1 MAGTQHP
8 SVEVVF
14 SNGQLKPLQDLG
26 TAVCLKIGAA
36 SGGPSLTPRR
46 CASLSDVLQF
56 QHGPIVKSGSHQVG
70 NSQPCYLMASKAS
83 VAGTMSSVTK
93 VGAGAG
99 PGTLALSLMSYTLH
113 TQAAAGAALNLT
125 TGWTKPPSPLPLKV
139 TSGMGTNAHTQTV
152 TYYDENDAVK
162 TETLSIS
169 GAGDVTTTGRVKQV
183 LTVVSNID
191 PGGTSDYSCAY
202 AGPQDRYNCLV
213 KFLLGGQINLGTAP
227 QFQLSFDGGKSYSN
241 TINMPSNG
249 VHEMLSYGAGLT
261 AQATGVKLTFSGG
274 TVATSF
280 WGCKRITGVDANGD
294 VIYQAKATGVQV
306 AHVVS
311 GMNTALS
318 VAVVGSVV
326 TVNVAT
332 NGMGDPTST
341 ATLVVAAIVA
351 SASASALVSA
361 TSVGTGGSVVGASA
375 ASTLNNGGVEYS
387 AKTEGVR
394 VRHLVSGTSTAL
406 SVSVSAKDV
415 TINLATD
422 ANGIQ
427 TSTATL
433 IAAAVSASSAAS
445 ALLSATALGTGG
457 GVAGSWAYASLLTSF
472 VTGDIFAFT
481 TTPPKWSNGDL
492 YEALTAVKNNPDV
505 LSNITVIH
513 IVGEADATTKDYV
526 QSALEGYAADN
537 KQWKRAVLE
546 APRMGT
552 TAEATWVTNVR
563 AAFPTRS
570 SNGLIAIC
578 TGESDHQNP
587 AYGTY
592 DEVNVATTY
601 VARLMNCEISE
612 LPSHVECDTL
622 RGTQYALPGL
632 GSTIQKPGLG
642 SPVAVNTG
650 SNLYQTESTLVDL
663 HSSNFV
669 TLRTHPGL
677 TGLFVRQ
684 GVQYVTDGD
693 DYTYVTNARVADVAA
708 QLAYQETLRFLNSNL
723 LTDPTTGQLAEVECR
738 KIEKNV
744 KSRLF
749 DELLGGKRAHV
760 TAIDVL
766 VDRATNFVANG
777 TVFQTIS
784 MVGRTPATKFKTTLG
799 FVRTL

>member
-14 SNGQLKPLQDLG
+14 TNGQLKPLQDLG
-26 TAVCLKIGAA
+26 TSVCLKIGAS
-36 SGGPSLTPRR
+36 SGGPLLTPRR
-46 CASLSDVLQF
+46 CATLADVLQF
-56 QHGPIVKSGSHQVG
+56 QHGPLVKSGAHQVG
-70 NSQPCYLMASKAS
+70 NSQPAYLMQSRAS

-93 VGAGAG
+93 VGAGSG
-99 PGTLALSLMSYTLH
+99 PGTLALSLMSYSLH
-113 TQAAAGAALNLT
+113 AQAAAGAALNIT
-125 TGWTKPPSPLPLKV
+125 TGWVKPPAPLPMTV
-139 TSGMGTNAHTQTV
+139 TSGAGTASHTQTV
-152 TYYDENDAVK
+152 TYYDQDDAIKV
-162 TETLSIS
+162 ETLTIGGS
-169 GAGDVTTTGRVKQV
+169 GDVTTTGRVKQV
-183 LTVVSNID
+183 ISVTSNIN
-191 PGGTSDYSCAY
+191 PSGTQDYACSF
-202 AGPQDRYNCLV
+202 AGPQDRYNCV
-213 KFLLGGQINLGTAP
+213 AKFLLGGQINLGTAP
-227 QFQLSFDGGKSYSN
+227 QFQLSFDGTKTWSAV
-241 TINMPSNG
+241 INMPSTG
-249 VHEMLSYGAGLT
+249 IHEMLSYAPGLT
-261 AQATGVKLTFSGG
+261 GQATGVKLTFSGG
-274 TVATSF
+274 SVATSF

-306 AHVVS
+306 AHVVN
-311 GMNTALS
+311 GMNTMLS
-318 VAVVGSVV
+318 IGVVGSVV

-332 NGMGDPTST
+332 DGMGVATST
-341 ATLVVAAIVA
+341 ATQVVAAIVA

-361 TSVGTGGSVVGASA
+361 TAVGTGGSVVGASA
-375 ASTLNNGGVEYS
+375 ASTLNNGGVEYT

-394 VRHLVSGTSTAL
+394 VRQLVSGTSTAL
-406 SVSVSAKDV
+406 SVSVTAKDV
-415 TINLATD
+415 TINVATD

-427 TSTATL
+427 TSTATQ
-433 IAAAVSASSAAS
+433 IAAAVVASAAAS
-445 ALLSATALGTGG
+445 ALLQATALGTGG

-472 VTGDIFAFT
+472 VTGDLFYFT
-481 TTPPKWSNGDL
+481 TTPPKWSSGDL

-513 IVGEADATTKDYV
+513 IIGEADATAKDYL
-526 QSALEGYAADN
+526 QAALEGYAADN
-537 KQWKRAVLE
+537 KQWKRGVLE

-578 TGESDHQNP
+578 AGEADHINA

-592 DEVNVATTY
+592 DEVNAATTY

-632 GSTIQKPGLG
+632 GSTIQKPGAA
-642 SPVAVNTG
+642 SVVSVNTG

-723 LTDPTTGQLAEVECR
+723 LTDPVTGQLAEVECR
-738 KIEKNV
+738 KIERNV
-744 KSRLF
+744 KARIS
-749 DELLGGKRAHV
+749 DELLGGKRQHLSAL
-760 TAIDVL
+760 DVL

-784 MVGRTPATKFKTTLG
+784 MVGRTPATKFKTNLG